1 MLIHLKRNE
10 KLYINGAVVRLDRRG
25 TIQLLNDANF
35 LMENHIMQP
44 EEATTPLKQ
53 VYFLVQLMI
62 MDPQNAHLMMELFK
76 VNVAQLRQITNNAE
90 LSDAVET
97 FEGKVLKGEY
107 FESMK
112 IIRQNF
118 ALENQIAAGA
128 SPAGAS
134 SKVAA

>member
-90 LSDAVET
+90 LANAVET
-97 FEGKVLKGEY
+97 IEGMVVKGEY

-118 ALENQIAAGA
+118 ALEKQIAAGA

>member
-44 EEATTPLKQ
+44 EEATTPLRQ
-53 VYFLVQLMI
+53 VYFLVQVMI

-76 VNVAQLRQITNNAE
+76 VNVAQLRQITAE
-90 LSDAVET
+90 PQLLTAIET
-97 FEGKVLKGEY
+97 FEGKVLKSEY
-107 FESMK
+107 FEAMK

-118 ALENQIAAGA
+118 AVEDRIASEAH
-128 SPAGAS
+128 PAGGS
-134 SKVAA
+134 SKAAA